1 MDSGQL
7 FDAVIVGGGLAGTTV
22 AAELALLAPPGFRA
36 LLLDANEPGPGSAYA
51 PASDRLY
58 MNGTARAMS
67 AVAGDKQHLVN
78 WLQTEPESAL
88 ISRRLFGRY
97 LRERL
102 HEALDRRPEFET
114 LRSEVVDVVA
124 GSEYFTVVDAH
135 GGERRARHVVLAL
148 GNFPPDYAFLP
159 QALHR
164 YEGFVADPWRFDP
177 APSHLRGDALIVGSG
192 LTAMDAVALLDER
205 EFRGCVHVVSRHG
218 LMPCVE
224 NPFARALDVQQLALR
239 TDTPYALLR
248 SLRAAAR
255 RHSGAGGDWRDV
267 VEAIRSITPAVW
279 TSWSVRDRRR
289 FLRHLQVF
297 WTIHRYR
304 VPPKTAAVCE
314 RLRREGRLVRH
325 RGRVS
330 QASEAPDRRIR
341 VEVLGSAG
349 KSSFVV
355 SCAVNC
361 TGPNGDYERVRH
373 PLVQNLMRR
382 GTIRADALHL
392 GLDATQD
399 LHVVDAAGSK
409 VDRLY
414 TLGPPLRGTFYET
427 TAVPETREQAAAIA
441 RTVVRESS
449 GATLEAA
456 S

>member
-36 LLLDANEPGPGSAYA
+36 LLIDSGEPGPGSAYA
-51 PASDRLY
+51 PASERLY

-67 AVAGDKQHLVN
+67 VVAGDKQHLVN
-78 WLQTEPESAL
+78 WLKTEPESAL

-102 HEALDRRPEFET
+102 RAALDRRPEFET
-114 LRSEVVDVVA
+114 LRAEVVDLVSGA
-124 GSEYFTVVDAH
+124 DGFTVVDAH
-135 GGERRARHVVLAL
+135 GGERIARHAVLAL
-148 GNFPPDYAFLP
+148 GNFQPDYAFLP
-159 QALHR
+159 QVLHR
-164 YEGFVADPWRFDP
+164 HAGFVADPWRFDP
-177 APSHLRGDALIVGSG
+177 APAHLRGDALIVGSG
-192 LTAMDAVALLDER
+192 LTAMDALALLDER
-205 EFRGCVHVVSRHG
+205 GFDGYVHVVSRRG

-224 NPFARALDVQQLALR
+224 NPFARSLDLQQLALQ
-239 TDTPYALLR
+239 TQTPLALLR
-248 SLRAAAR
+248 SLRAAVRQHCA
-255 RHSGAGGDWRDV
+255 AGGDWRDV
-267 VEAIRSITPAVW
+267 VEAIRPLTPAIW
-279 TSWSVRDRRR
+279 MSWSAGERRR
-289 FLRHLQVF
+289 FLRHLEVF
-297 WTIHRYR
+297 WAVHRYR

-330 QASEAPDRRIR
+330 GASETPDRRVR
-341 VEVLGSAG
+341 VEVAGRAG
-349 KSSFVV
+349 KTSFVV
-355 SCAVNC
+355 SCAINC

-382 GTIRADALHL
+382 GIIRPDPLHL
-392 GLDATQD
+392 GLDATPD
-399 LHVVDAAGSK
+399 LHVVDAKGNK

-414 TLGPPLRGTFYET
+414 ALGPPLRGLFYET

-441 RTVVRESS
+441 RAVVTESS
-449 GATLEAA
+449 VASLEAA

>member
-22 AAELALLAPPGFRA
+22 AAELALWAPPGFRA
-36 LLLDANEPGPGSAYA
+36 LLIDAREPGPGSAYA
-51 PASDRLY
+51 PASERLY

-67 AVAGDKQHLVN
+67 AVPGDKLHLVN

-88 ISRRLFGRY
+88 ISRQRFGIY

-102 HEALDRRPEFET
+102 REALERRPEFET
-114 LRSEVVDVVA
+114 LRAEVVDVIA
-124 GSEYFTVVDAH
+124 GDEDFTIVDAH
-135 GGERRARHVVLAL
+135 GGERIARHVVLAL

-159 QALHR
+159 PALHR
-164 YEGFVADPWRFDP
+164 HPGFVADPWRFDP
-177 APSHLRGDALIVGSG
+177 APAHLRGDVLIVGSG
-192 LTAMDAVALLDER
+192 LTAMDTAALLDER
-205 EFRGCVHVVSRHG
+205 GFDGCLHVVSRRG

-224 NPFARALDVQQLALR
+224 NPFARALDPRRLALQ
-239 TDTPYALLR
+239 TNAPYQLLR

-255 RHSGAGGDWRDV
+255 KHSAAGGDWRDV
-267 VEAIRSITPAVW
+267 VEAIRDISPAIW
-279 TSWSVRDRRR
+279 MSWSTRDRMR
-289 FLRHLQVF
+289 FLRHLEVF
-297 WTIHRYR
+297 WAVHRYR

-330 QASEAPDRRIR
+330 QASETPDRRIL
-341 VEVLGSAG
+341 VGVDGPAG

-373 PLVQNLMRR
+373 PLVQSLIRR
-382 GTIRADALHL
+382 GTIRADRLHL
-392 GLDATQD
+392 GLEATTD
-399 LHVVDAAGSK
+399 LRVVDAGGNA
-409 VDRLY
+409 VDRLF

-441 RTVVRESS
+441 RTVVAQSS
-449 GATLEAA
+449 RATLEAA

>member
-22 AAELALLAPPGFRA
+22 AAELALLAPPGFRT
-36 LLLDANEPGPGSAYA
+36 LLIDAGEPGPGSAYA
-51 PASDRLY
+51 PASERLY

-67 AVAGDKQHLVN
+67 AVSGDKLHLVN
-78 WLQTEPESAL
+78 WLRTEPESAL
-88 ISRRLFGRY
+88 IPRRLFGRY

-102 HEALDRRPEFET
+102 RDALDRRPEFET
-114 LRSEVVDVVA
+114 LRAEVVDVVA
-124 GSEYFTVVDAH
+124 GDGEFTVVDAQ
-135 GGERRARHVVLAL
+135 GAERIARHVVLAL

-164 YEGFVADPWRFDP
+164 HAGFVADPWRFDP
-177 APSHLRGDALIVGSG
+177 APAQLRGDALVVGSG
-192 LTAMDAVALLDER
+192 LTAMDTIALLDER
-205 EFRGCVHVVSRHG
+205 GFDGCVHVVSRRG
-218 LMPCVE
+218 LTPCVE
-224 NPFARALDVQQLALR
+224 NPFARALDPQQLALEMQ
-239 TDTPYALLR
+239 TPYALLR

-255 RHSGAGGDWRDV
+255 KHAAAGGDWRGV
-267 VEAIRSITPAVW
+267 VEAIRTITPAIW
-279 TSWSVRDRRR
+279 TSWSVRERKR
-289 FLRHLQVF
+289 FLRHLEVF
-297 WTIHRYR
+297 WAVHRYR

-325 RGRVS
+325 RGRI
-330 QASEAPDRRIR
+330 SEAAETPDRRIR
-341 VEVLGSAG
+341 VGVDGPAG

-361 TGPNGDYERVRH
+361 TGPNGNYERVRH

-382 GTIRADALHL
+382 GTIRPDRLHL
-392 GLDATQD
+392 GLDATAD
-399 LHVVDAAGSK
+399 LLVVDASGAK
-409 VDRLY
+409 VERLF

-441 RTVVRESS
+441 RSVVVETS
-449 GATLEAA
+449 GETLEAA